1 MNNSVL
7 LQKLQ
12 ANGSLTA
19 AEWTLLLENWETLA
33 VQAQTMARQAAIARF
48 GHKIYFRGLIEFTNY
63 CRNDC
68 LYCGLRRGNA
78 SAVRYRLTETE
89 ILSCCAAGYDL
100 GFRTFVLQ
108 GGEDSYWNDERLTTL
123 VAQIRAGWPDC
134 AITLSVGERS
144 RRSYQQLYDAG
155 ADRYLLRHETAD
167 PAHYCQL
174 HPTEMKLENRLRC
187 LDDLMEIGYQT
198 GCGMMIGT
206 PGQCVQT
213 LVQDMLLL
221 QKLRPQ
227 MVGIGPFLPHSDT
240 PLRSAPP
247 GDPRFTCYLLSLTR
261 LLLPDVLLPATTA
274 LSTAQADGRIQGVLA
289 GCNVI
294 MPNLS
299 PQTVRKK
306 YMLYDNKAG
315 AEISAA
321 EGVALLRGQMEQI
334 GYQVVVD
341 RGDFKA
347 GGERST

>member
-33 VQAQTMARQAAIARF
+33 MQAQTMARQAAIARF

-108 GGEDSYWNDERLTTL
+108 GGEDSYWNDKRLTTL

-144 RRSYQQLYDAG
+144 RQSYQQLYDAG

-274 LSTAQADGRIQGVLA
+274 LGTAQADGRIQGVLA